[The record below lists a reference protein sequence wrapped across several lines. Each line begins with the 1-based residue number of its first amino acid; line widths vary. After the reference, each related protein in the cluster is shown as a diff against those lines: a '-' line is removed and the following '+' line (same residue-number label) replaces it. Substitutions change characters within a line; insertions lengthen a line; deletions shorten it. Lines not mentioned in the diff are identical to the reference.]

1 MNNIEKIKFGAAVFY
16 YSAKSQMMKESTI
29 GMAAMVGLGQGLKYN
44 GNIKNGVKGGIATL
58 LVLSGINGIM
68 NVIENYDKIK
78 NL

>member
-1 MNNIEKIKFGAAVFY
+1 MNLEKIKFGAAVFY

-58 LVLSGINGIM
+58 LVLSAVNGIM